1 MYRAAPSPLR
11 SRFPIGETALFEG
24 KAQLKLFMSDF
35 LKKVRSVFIVDEQTP
50 ETAAPETTAS
60 AAPVQTTSAAGG
72 VPDNKFLEA
81 LATALERS
89 NQEGFDYLEFRQALK
104 NLSGMNLDEQTSF
117 RSAFGTASTMGITP
131 ARLLE
136 SVQYYLQVLSGE
148 KQKFDEAHEQQRAR
162 LIGNREAESQSL
174 EKQIQEK
181 NEQIARLSREIE
193 EHQAK
198 KAEIAAEIT
207 ESTQK
212 IEATRASFES
222 SFAAVTEQISQDAVR
237 IRQYLQ

>member
-1 MYRAAPSPLR
+1 
-11 SRFPIGETALFEG
+11 
-24 KAQLKLFMSDF
+24 MSDF
-35 LKKVRSVFIVDEQTP
+35 LKKVRSVFIVDEQPAETP
-50 ETAAPETTAS
+50 APAAPAP
-60 AAPVQTTSAAGG
+60 AAPVQSTPAASGIS
-72 VPDNKFLEA
+72 DNKFLEA
-81 LATALERS
+81 LVSALERS

-104 NLSGMNLDEQTSF
+104 NLSGMNLDEQTAF

-136 SVQYYLQVLSGE
+136 STQYYLQVLSGE

-162 LIGNREAESQSL
+162 LIGNREAEAQSL
-174 EKQIQEK
+174 EKMIQEK

-212 IEATRASFES
+212 IETTRASFES
-222 SFAAVTEQISQDAVR
+222 GYAAVTEQISQDAVK

>member
-1 MYRAAPSPLR
+1 
-11 SRFPIGETALFEG
+11 
-24 KAQLKLFMSDF
+24 MSDF
-35 LKKVRSVFIVDEQTP
+35 LKKVRSVFIVDEQPAETP
-50 ETAAPETTAS
+50 APAAPAP
-60 AAPVQTTSAAGG
+60 AAPVQSTPAAGG
-72 VPDNKFLEA
+72 LPDNKFLEA
-81 LATALERS
+81 LASALERS

-104 NLSGMNLDEQTSF
+104 NLSGMNLDEQTAF

-136 SVQYYLQVLSGE
+136 STQYYLQVLSGE

-162 LIGNREAESQSL
+162 LIGNREAEAQSL
-174 EKQIQEK
+174 EKMIQEK

-212 IEATRASFES
+212 IETTRASFES
-222 SFAAVTEQISQDAVR
+222 GYAAVTEQISQDAVK

>member
-1 MYRAAPSPLR
+1 
-11 SRFPIGETALFEG
+11 
-24 KAQLKLFMSDF
+24 MSDF
-35 LKKVRSVFIVDEQTP
+35 LKKVRSVFIVDEKP
-50 ETAAPETTAS
+50 AETVAP
-60 AAPVQTTSAAGG
+60 APPPAPNSPAESGN
-72 VPDNKFLEA
+72 PDNKFLETLASA
-81 LATALERS
+81 LGSS

-104 NLSGMNLDEQTSF
+104 NLSGMNMDEQTAF

-136 SVQYYLQVLSGE
+136 STQHYLQVLSGE

-162 LIGNREAESQSL
+162 LIGNREAEAQSL
-174 EKQIQEK
+174 DQMIQEK

-198 KAEIAAEIT
+198 KAEIAAEIS
-207 ESTQK
+207 ESTLK
-212 IEATRASFES
+212 IETTRANFEAS
-222 SFAAVTEQISQDAVR
+222 YAVVTEQISSDAAK

>member
-1 MYRAAPSPLR
+1 
-11 SRFPIGETALFEG
+11 
-24 KAQLKLFMSDF
+24 MSDF
-35 LKKVRSVFIVDEQTP
+35 LKKVRSVFIVDEQP
-50 ETAAPETTAS
+50 AETAAPPAS
-60 AAPVQTTSAAGG
+60 AAATPVTPAPAASGN
-72 VPDNKFLEA
+72 PDDKFLEA
-81 LATALERS
+81 LASALERS

-104 NLSGMNLDEQTSF
+104 NLSGMNLDEQTVF
-117 RSAFGTASTMGITP
+117 RSAFGTASTMGVTP

-136 SVQYYLQVLSGE
+136 SIQHYLQVMSGE

-162 LIGNREAESQSL
+162 LIGNREAEAQSL
-174 EKQIQEK
+174 EKLIQEK

-207 ESTQK
+207 ESTRK
-212 IEATRASFES
+212 IETTRANFEA
-222 SFAAVTEQISQDAVR
+222 SFATVTEQISNDAVK